1 MAKRTSTPSTKPEPE
16 PATPEVRELP
26 LVALRETVIFPEM
39 IVPLQVGREKSV
51 AALNAA
57 VESGG
62 PIALVT
68 QRQAEQEDIGDPSE
82 LYEVGTLA
90 KIAQVVQLQD
100 GTVRAIVQGQTR
112 IRVHGFSQTGPY
124 LAARVEELPDETPE
138 GVEIQALVRS
148 VQAQIEQYVANGA
161 PVPPEAAVAARNIT
175 EPGLLADMV
184 AYSPDMSTEQRQEL
198 LETIDV
204 EQRLKLVS
212 AFLARQIEILE
223 LKGKI
228 QSEVKSEMDK
238 TQREYILR
246 EQLKA
251 IQRELGEDDPQQ
263 AEINELRE
271 KVEAAGMPE
280 EVRARAIKEIDR
292 MSRIPSASP
301 EVGVIRTYVDWLVSL
316 PWNVSTDDRLDIREA
331 AQILDEDHYG
341 LEKIKERILEYLAV
355 RTLADTIRSPILL
368 FVGPPGVG
376 KTSLGKSIA
385 KAMGRKFTRMSLG
398 GIHDEAEIR
407 GHRRTYIGAL
417 PGRIIQSIK
426 TAGTNNPVFML
437 DEVDKIGM
445 DFRGDPSS
453 ALLEVLDPEQ
463 NFSFQ
468 DNYLEVPFDLRK
480 VLFVATANLL
490 DPIPAALRD
499 RMEVIQLPGYTQQEK
514 TEIARRFLVPK
525 QMENH
530 GLTAKH
536 VEVTDEVLVA
546 LVQAYTKEAG
556 VRNLER
562 ELANVMRKV
571 ARGVAEGRKRK
582 TVVDMKKLED
592 YLGPPRFEYGELE
605 AEDQTGSATGLVVTE
620 VGGDVVAVEVTMME
634 GKEDFILTGQLGDV
648 MRESARAALSWIRSN
663 AAVARHLARAVREAH
678 PPHPRPGR
686 CHPQGRPVR
695 RRDDGDRDGLRA
707 HGHPRPQGRRDDRRD
722 HAPRPGAADRRPQVE
737 DPRRA
742 PLGCRHGHPAE
753 EEREGPAGH
762 PRGDPQAGQAR
773 PRRQHGAGAG
783 GGAPPP
789 PEAAEVRPSDDRR
802 GRRHAPQARAGVPR
816 PAHDLPAGRP
826 AAGRGQGRPL
836 GTRHRRA
843 ATCVPAVPRI
853 PIDGVPRLLR
863 DPRSASLGHA
873 GRDQEGIPE
882 ARPRA
887 PSRSEPRGHDRRAAV
902 QGRQRGERRPVRRR
916 QAEAVR
922 PARLELGAGAARRGT
937 ELRRCGCRSVRR
949 RRPVRGVRR
958 PRRQRPLRVPDRR
971 RRRVLR
977 LLPDVLLGRR
987 GRRCLPGGRRPR
999 LRGRADGP
1007 PHGWLRPQLPG
1018 HPGRDGLRRERRG
1031 GRPRK
1036 AAGPSPKAKPA
1047 ASPPRSRRPPS

>member
-1 MAKRTSTPSTKPEPE
+1 MAKRPSNPEEEPTQAAPE
-16 PATPEVRELP
+16 LRELP

-57 VESGG
+57 TESGG

-68 QRQAEQEDIGDPSE
+68 QRQAEQEEIGDPSE
-82 LYEVGTLA
+82 LFPIGTLA

-100 GTVRAIVQGQTR
+100 GTVRAIVQGQGR
-112 IRVHGFSQTGPY
+112 IRVHGFTQTSPY
-124 LAARVEELPDETPE
+124 LVALVEDLADATPT
-138 GVEIQALVRS
+138 GVEIQALIRS
-148 VQAQIEQYVANGA
+148 VQAQIEQYVASGA

-212 AFLARQIEILE
+212 VFLARQIEILE

-271 KVEAAGMPE
+271 KVESSGMPE
-280 EVRARAIKEIDR
+280 EVATRAIKEIDR

-316 PWNVSTDDRLDIREA
+316 PWTTSTDDRLDIREA

-341 LEKIKERILEYLAV
+341 LEKVKERILEYLAV

-385 KAMGRKFTRMSLG
+385 RAMGRNFTRMSLG

-514 TEIARRFLVPK
+514 VGIARRFLVQK
-525 QMENH
+525 QMDSH
-530 GLTAKH
+530 GLKPKH
-536 VEVTDEVLVA
+536 VEITDEVLVA

-562 ELANVMRKV
+562 ELANIMRKV
-571 ARGVAEGRKRK
+571 ARSVAEGRKRK
-582 TVVDMKKLED
+582 TVVTVKKLEE

-605 AEDQTGSATGLVVTE
+605 AVDQTGSAIGLVVTE
-620 VGGDVVAVEVTMME
+620 VGGDVVAVEVTKME

-663 AAVARHLARAVREAH
+663 APALGIPRETFEKNTLHIHVPAGGI
-678 PPHPRPGR
+678 PKDGPSAGVTMATAMVSALT
-686 CHPQGRPVR
+686 GIPVR
-695 RRDDGDRDGLRA
+695 KDVAMTGEITLRGRVLPIGGLKSKILAA
-707 HGHPRPQGRRDDRRD
+707 H
-722 HAPRPGAADRRPQVE
+722 
-737 DPRRA
+737 
-742 PLGCRHGHPAE
+742 L
-753 EEREGPAGH
+753 
-762 PRGDPQAGQAR
+762 
-773 PRRQHGAGAG
+773 AGAG
-783 GGAPPP
+783 MVILPRKNEKDLRDIPEEIRRQLKLVLVDTMDQVLDAALRRSPQPLEPETTTVDGGGGGSETGGGSRVRAPFPP
-789 PEAAEVRPSDDRR
+789 ADHP
-802 GRRHAPQARAGVPR
+802 GVVV
-816 PAHDLPAGRP
+816 
-826 AAGRGQGRPL
+826 Q
-836 GTRHRRA
+836 GTR
-843 ATCVPAVPRI
+843 
-853 PIDGVPRLLR
+853 
-863 DPRSASLGHA
+863 
-873 GRDQEGIPE
+873 
-882 ARPRA
+882 
-887 PSRSEPRGHDRRAAV
+887 
-902 QGRQRGERRPVRRR
+902 
-916 QAEAVR
+916 
-922 PARLELGAGAARRGT
+922 
-937 ELRRCGCRSVRR
+937 
-949 RRPVRGVRR
+949 
-958 PRRQRPLRVPDRR
+958 
-971 RRRVLR
+971 
-977 LLPDVLLGRR
+977 
-987 GRRCLPGGRRPR
+987 
-999 LRGRADGP
+999 
-1007 PHGWLRPQLPG
+1007 
-1018 HPGRDGLRRERRG
+1018 
-1031 GRPRK
+1031 
-1036 AAGPSPKAKPA
+1036 
-1047 ASPPRSRRPPS
+1047 

>member
-1 MAKRTSTPSTKPEPE
+1 MAKRPSKPEEEPQPVPGAPE
-16 PATPEVRELP
+16 IRELP

-57 VESGG
+57 TESGG

-68 QRQAEQEDIGDPSE
+68 QRQPEQEEIGDPSE
-82 LYEVGTLA
+82 LYSIGTIA

-100 GTVRAIVQGQTR
+100 GTVRAIVQGQGR
-112 IRVHGFSQTGPY
+112 IRVHGFSQTSPY
-124 LAARVEELPDETPE
+124 LAARVEELHDETPT
-138 GVEIQALVRS
+138 GVEIAALIRS

-175 EPGLLADMV
+175 EAGLLADMV

-198 LETIDV
+198 LETVDV
-204 EQRLKLVS
+204 EERLKLVS
-212 AFLARQIEILE
+212 GFLARQIEILE

-271 KVEAAGMPE
+271 KVESSGMPE
-280 EVRARAIKEIDR
+280 EVRTRAIKEIDR

-316 PWNVSTDDRLDIREA
+316 PWTTSTDDRLDIREA
-331 AQILDEDHYG
+331 AVILDEDHYG
-341 LEKIKERILEYLAV
+341 LEKVKERILEYLAV
-355 RTLADTIRSPILL
+355 RSLADTIRSPILL

-385 KAMGRKFTRMSLG
+385 RAMGRKFTRMSLG

-490 DPIPAALRD
+490 EPIPAALRD
-499 RMEVIQLPGYTQQEK
+499 RMEVIALPGYTQQEK
-514 TEIARRFLVPK
+514 VQIARRFLVPK

-530 GLTAKH
+530 GLKDKH
-536 VEVTDEVLVA
+536 VEITDEVLTE
-546 LVQAYTKEAG
+546 LVQAYTHEAG

-562 ELANVMRKV
+562 ELASVMRKV
-571 ARGVAEGRKRK
+571 ARSVAEGRKRK
-582 TVVDMKKLED
+582 TVVNLKKLEE

-605 AEDQTGSATGLVVTE
+605 SEDQTGSATGLVVTE
-620 VGGDVVAVEVTMME
+620 VGGDVVAVEVTLME

-663 AAVARHLARAVREAH
+663 ASKLGIEREVFEKHTLHIHVPAGATPKDGPSAGVTMATAMVSALA
-678 PPHPRPGR
+678 GI
-686 CHPQGRPVR
+686 PVR
-695 RRDDGDRDGLRA
+695 KDVAMTGEITLRGRVLPIGGLKSKILAA
-707 HGHPRPQGRRDDRRD
+707 H
-722 HAPRPGAADRRPQVE
+722 
-737 DPRRA
+737 
-742 PLGCRHGHPAE
+742 LS
-753 EEREGPAGH
+753 
-762 PRGDPQAGQAR
+762 
-773 PRRQHGAGAG
+773 GAGMVILPRKNEKDLRDIPEEIRKSIKLVLADNMEQVLEAALRRSPKPLTAVPPTVAG
-783 GGAPPP
+783 GGGEPAKRQ
-789 PEAAEVRPSDDRR
+789 PE
-802 GRRHAPQARAGVPR
+802 
-816 PAHDLPAGRP
+816 
-826 AAGRGQGRPL
+826 
-836 GTRHRRA
+836 TR
-843 ATCVPAVPRI
+843 
-853 PIDGVPRLLR
+853 
-863 DPRSASLGHA
+863 
-873 GRDQEGIPE
+873 
-882 ARPRA
+882 
-887 PSRSEPRGHDRRAAV
+887 
-902 QGRQRGERRPVRRR
+902 VRRTTFP
-916 QAEAVR
+916 
-922 PARLELGAGAARRGT
+922 PADQP
-937 ELRRCGCRSVRR
+937 SV
-949 RRPVRGVRR
+949 VV
-958 PRRQRPLRVPDRR
+958 
-971 RRRVLR
+971 
-977 LLPDVLLGRR
+977 
-987 GRRCLPGGRRPR
+987 
-999 LRGRADGP
+999 
-1007 PHGWLRPQLPG
+1007 
-1018 HPGRDGLRRERRG
+1018 E
-1031 GRPRK
+1031 
-1036 AAGPSPKAKPA
+1036 
-1047 ASPPRSRRPPS
+1047 SR